1 MKHLI
6 KDDVYYILDSNDNVL
21 MSITLDNSV
30 EGNQVVIK
38 TQDEV
43 YQGPINLIQF

>member
-38 TQDEV
+38 TQD
-43 YQGPINLIQF
+43 QF